1 MTAIL
6 KLFSVEKIILWIL
19 SRLRGITAEQW
30 KAAIRLVEF
39 AADEFSTKEK
49 RHAYVEKQLTVEGIT
64 KNLNW
69 LIATAVAYKFPEK

>member
-6 KLFSVEKIILWIL
+6 KLIPIEKIVLWML
-19 SRLRGITAEQW
+19 ARLRGITAEQW
-30 KAAIRLVEF
+30 KAAVRLVVY

-49 RHAYVEKQLTVEGIT
+49 RHAYVQEQLTRENIT